1 MNNYKPLKEQ
11 VKDNFPFLVKS
22 RSGFRLSK
30 QEQESQ
36 YAEMIFT
43 SVNMKLWFYE
53 ERAQYYFKVASAV
66 NKEWINFKD
75 LRTLITGREY
85 ETGLLSEDDAV
96 FFKNNLKEIEQLLS
110 KKNISNTLNQ
120 IDVMLTK
127 RAYDRWGPTLEDLE
141 KTRSAKSPDFEE

>member
-30 QEQESQ
+30 QEQESP

-43 SVNMKLWFYE
+43 SANMKLWFYE

-141 KTRSAKSPDFEE
+141 KTKNEEKSS